1 MYEYSGLASEL
12 AKKGR
17 FGDSMVMHVNPME
30 VKILSDQ
37 GMVTTNPHTG
47 QPEAF
52 LPLLLNLIP
61 SLLSAAAP
69 VATGIGTGLAAIP
82 GVGTALAAIPNAVGG
97 VLSTLGTAGTN
108 ALGLS
113 TAAKTGVAA
122 AAPSSAITSATT
134 VPTISALPSSTL
146 PSSMGTL
153 SMPSFPG
160 AAAPT
165 GIESAVSSA
174 MNVPT
179 ISGLPAGSNPLTGTL
194 SMPASPWLGT
204 APVGPTAL
212 ESAMIPSANTIG
224 TGIANIPPSGLGATT
239 MQGIGEGIG
248 QFFGS
253 PSLDTAG
260 NALSSITEPLASAGE
275 WGMANPGKALMGLG
289 LIDYLA
295 QDDEADIFDDTVT
308 GEPYDAALG
317 ERVDPPPG
325 YTPGIDPEWLYF
337 QDRLR
342 KMADGG
348 IVWRGS
354 RWS

>member
-52 LPLLLNLIP
+52 LPLLLGLIP

-69 VATGIGTGLAAIP
+69 IATGIGTGLAAIP
-82 GVGTALAAIPNAVGG
+82 GLGGLGTALAAIPNAVGG
-97 VLSTLGTAGTN
+97 ILGTLGTAGTN
-108 ALGLS
+108 ALGLG
-113 TAAKTGVAA
+113 TAAESAA
-122 AAPSSAITSATT
+122 AASAA
-134 VPTISALPSSTL
+134 AEA
-146 PSSMGTL
+146 
-153 SMPSFPG
+153 G
-160 AAAPT
+160 AAASSVAGAAPGAT
-165 GIESAVSSA
+165 TALGAGPWSPQVLSA
-174 MNVPT
+174 
-179 ISGLPAGSNPLTGTL
+179 AGSPTSTFGAGNAGLFNLPGTSVVPGTSPLLSSVHPATQAAQAASALAPNP
-194 SMPASPWLGT
+194 
-204 APVGPTAL
+204 
-212 ESAMIPSANTIG
+212 
-224 TGIANIPPSGLGATT
+224 GLGATA

-253 PSLDTAG
+253 PSLETAG

-275 WGMANPGKALMGLG
+275 WGMANPVETALLLG
-289 LIDYLA
+289 GVDYLA
-295 QDDEADIFDDTVT
+295 QDDEADIYDDTVT
-308 GEPYDAALG
+308 GEPYDAAFG

-325 YTPGIDPEWLYF
+325 YTPGVDPEWLYF

-348 IVWRGS
+348 IVWRGL
-354 RWS
+354 R